1 MRGPGI
7 RSGRARR
14 PPPRARP
21 AAVVSDPLADDPRVA
36 LAQERTLL
44 AWVRTGLALM
54 GFGFVVA
61 RFGVFLHELGAARP
75 EPMPAQGH
83 LSVLFGATLVVLGVG
98 VNTFAAAQH
107 VRRLRMLSRGQL
119 FAPRPH
125 FGVAVALG
133 LAVVGV
139 GMAIHLLVLG

>member
-1 MRGPGI
+1 M
-7 RSGRARR
+7 
-14 PPPRARP
+14 
-21 AAVVSDPLADDPRVA
+21 SDPLADDPRVA

-61 RFGVFLHELGAARP
+61 RFGVFLHELGAARLDP
-75 EPMPAQGH
+75 VSPGVH
-83 LSVLFGATLVVLGVG
+83 LSVWFGSALVVLGVG
-98 VNTFAAAQH
+98 VNAFAAMQH
-107 VRRLRMLSRGQL
+107 VRRMRMLSRGQL

-133 LAVVGV
+133 LAVVGI
-139 GMAIHLLVLG
+139 GMAVHLLVLG

>member
-1 MRGPGI
+1 M
-7 RSGRARR
+7 
-14 PPPRARP
+14 
-21 AAVVSDPLADDPRVA
+21 SDPLADDPRVA

-61 RFGVFLHELGAARP
+61 RFGVFLREMGALHP
-75 EPMPAQGH
+75 EGAPAGGG
-83 LSVLFGATLVVLGVG
+83 LSVWFGSALVLLGVG
-98 VNTFAAAQH
+98 VNAFAAAQH

-125 FGVAVALG
+125 FGAAVAGG
-133 LAVVGV
+133 LAVVGI
-139 GMAIHLLVLG
+139 GMAVYLLAMG

>member
-1 MRGPGI
+1 
-7 RSGRARR
+7 
-14 PPPRARP
+14 
-21 AAVVSDPLADDPRVA
+21 VSDPLADDPRVA

-61 RFGVFLHELGAARP
+61 RFGLFMHELSAARL
-75 EPMPAQGH
+75 EPMSP
-83 LSVLFGATLVVLGVG
+83 SVHASVWFGSALVVLGVG
-98 VNTFAAAQH
+98 VNAFAAVQH

-133 LAVVGV
+133 LAVVGIGV
-139 GMAIHLLVLG
+139 ALHLLGLG

>member
-1 MRGPGI
+1 
-7 RSGRARR
+7 
-14 PPPRARP
+14 
-21 AAVVSDPLADDPRVA
+21 VSDPLADDPRVA

-61 RFGVFLHELGAARP
+61 RFGVFMQELGAARLDP
-75 EPMPAQGH
+75 ITPQGH
-83 LSVLFGATLVVLGVG
+83 LAVVFGATLVVLGVG
-98 VNTFAAAQH
+98 VNTVAALQH
-107 VRRLRMLSRGQL
+107 VRRLRMLGRGQL
-119 FAPRPH
+119 FSPRPH

-133 LAVVGV
+133 LAAVGI

>member
-1 MRGPGI
+1 M
-7 RSGRARR
+7 
-14 PPPRARP
+14 
-21 AAVVSDPLADDPRVA
+21 SDPLADDPRVA

-61 RFGVFLHELGAARP
+61 RFGVFLHELGPARP
-75 EPMPAQGH
+75 AGIAPGGH
-83 LSVLFGATLVVLGVG
+83 YSVWFGSLLVAIGVA
-98 VNTFAAAQH
+98 VNALAAAQH
-107 VRRLRMLSRGQL
+107 VRRLRMLARGQL

-139 GMAIHLLVLG
+139 GMAIHLLVLD